1 MAAAGLGKPPG
12 AEMNTVFM
20 LLSQGGR
27 TIAPAE
33 DVRRVA
39 KELEQINRAQR
50 GVQRGCAA
58 FWRSL
63 RWNAGLGVCM
73 PKTIH
78 TPRDELVCGKLDALE
93 DKLRDLGLVE
103 LLYLAADIR
112 RDCERMEAKLI
123 SRKEESE
130 LKTHNPRLCAHNPT

>member
-1 MAAAGLGKPPG
+1 MAPAGLGKPPG
-12 AEMNTVFM
+12 AEMNTVF
-20 LLSQGGR
+20 LLLAQYGR
-27 TIAPAE
+27 TIVPAE
-33 DVRRVA
+33 DVRRVAAA

-58 FWRSL
+58 FWRGL
-63 RWNAGLGVCM
+63 RWNAGLGGCM

-93 DKLRDLGLVE
+93 DKGCAILVWWSCCI
-103 LLYLAADIR
+103 LAADIR

-123 SRKEESE
+123 SRKDQSR
-130 LKTHNPRLCAHNPT
+130 N